1 MIKFHSLSMGRN
13 VTVGWGP
20 YIYHLIVAAG
30 ASPLLR
36 TAKTDPGRA
45 LPSDRTIILPPPIRG

>member
-1 MIKFHSLSMGRN
+1 M
-13 VTVGWGP
+13 TVGWGP

-45 LPSDRTIILPPPIRG
+45 PPSVRTIIPPSHLGGMGRFAFMQIRW